1 MGLLASV
8 ARVGTCRRT
17 GLGLMF
23 GLGWLWLAMAARA
36 ETRSFPIGGEAK
48 SLDRSE
54 EPAEVLFRS
63 VRPSRTLP
71 NAWVLD
77 VEVRN
82 RGKTP
87 LLPPLVL
94 SFENLVNVPRV
105 LGVTGVD
112 SAGVP
117 FLDLSTRL
125 PPGGLAPGAQ
135 LPPFTLSMDRG
146 AGVPTLTAALY
157 RRPPNRAAP
166 VAVAQSVTI
175 DEDSV
180 RPITLT
186 GTDGDGDALGFYVV
200 TGPSK
205 GSLVGTAPNLVY
217 TPNPDFHGVDRFTF
231 RVNDGWVDSPVAT
244 VDLVIRPV
252 NDAPVAIGQSLVFDE
267 DTQSSIQ
274 LTGTDVERDALTF
287 FVVGRPRYGVLSGT
301 PPDLTYTPNPEAHGT
316 DEFTFRVNDGKADSA
331 VAPVSIRIR
340 PVNDLPVALAQ
351 AVATDRNTPKPIALS
366 GSDVDGNAL
375 TYTIVRS
382 PAKGTL
388 SGTAPNLTYTP
399 NLNATGTDSF
409 TFKVNDGLADSPVA
423 TVLVD
428 IRGVNQ
434 APAAIAQTVIAD
446 EDTARAITLSGS
458 DADGNALTHVVVTAP
473 SKGLLS
479 GTAPNLTYTP
489 NPNVHGTDSFTFK
502 VNDGIEDSPVATVAI
517 TVRPVNDA
525 PLAVAQTV
533 AVASGAARSI
543 TLAGSDV
550 DGDALTF
557 AVVTPP
563 TKGVLSGTAPNLTY
577 TSNPN
582 ATGADNFSFKVND
595 GRVDSPVATMAIDL
609 RGGNRAPVAVSQTVG
624 TDAGTPKAIVLS
636 GSDADGDALTFS
648 VATPPTKGVLSG
660 TAPNLTYTPN
670 PNATGPDGFAF
681 RVNDGVVDSTVA
693 QVAIDIGPVD
703 ASPAAQFAAARSRTL
718 DASGQPLGGVSV
730 RQRLGD
736 EVTEFLSDPATGFV
750 ALGGPPG
757 DHLWRFSRDG
767 YLTVWRKAR
776 LAARDAAFIPSPWMV
791 RQHPDQHPVSPLRE
805 LALGGSGGH
814 PASLT
819 FPPGAFAVEGLAG
832 STPIGPQSL
841 PLPLPPGWSPL
852 GGFHLSLPAEP
863 VQAGT
868 ATWSPVDRPVTGDV
882 LAMLKYDATRLQ
894 WTVLSQ
900 PQPVARPA
908 GPVEGPGTYVLVVA
922 DRGASAPPAPVVG
935 AELPGASAG
944 AVDPSEVA
952 ASGSVDPARLTASLD
967 PVAMTATGKV
977 VFSAPREL
985 ASGSWFRTEIEES
998 HQLTTGKTRRSPLHD
1013 TSFFAYQRPG
1023 DSDARTLHASFPLRP
1038 FRLLAPDQV
1047 DVARVKVDILTRE
1060 SFAGSIFDTTGG
1072 RLVAGDLS
1080 VSASSGD
1087 LVGRSIVELR
1097 PLEVS
1102 GFESLLAGAKA
1113 EAAFQLS
1120 VGNLKPGRTL
1130 AMGLSGLA
1138 PDRDFV
1144 LARQVTLGDVEGLEP
1159 VERLRSDAQG
1169 QVRSLEPPDGL
1180 RLPGVLGSGQYVVVA
1195 VDGPQ
1200 AVLQGVARGV
1210 DGVSAGGLVVRVEGR
1225 PWMTFSAA
1233 DGSFRLVAQ
1242 RGTDATL
1249 QTTDPRDANTARQ
1262 TVSVAAQT
1270 DPAPADVRVAST
1282 APRVVATVPADG
1294 AQRVRSATPVSL
1306 TFSEPL
1312 DLASFGADAVT
1323 LTNPLGVVVPG
1334 AVLLDPSGTEAT
1346 FLPNQP
1352 LEHAATYT
1360 IGLKATIRDRQGLAL
1375 EGSKS
1380 FKFSVIPFFERDPG
1394 AQMVIYEPG
1403 AARIP
1408 DAVKSQLVGYSSAQG
1423 SSHVVVHGSAGT
1435 ADPEVPVIL
1444 VNQNTGVTA
1453 TVLSKPDGSFASF
1466 IHAAQEDFIEAVFV
1480 NANGTR
1486 ITVPATRQIYD
1497 NGRIGLYKYGG
1508 ILEAQSDGGPVQ
1520 IQIEP
1525 QAIKERTVFKVDVIS
1540 VQQLAELTRGV
1551 LPSGGAKALPG
1562 ISIAIDQGETP
1573 EGDAEVSIPL
1583 DPTTLGLDPG
1593 VNPEDAGFALTLPV
1607 EVEGTVVYVTV
1618 DKMRYEKGRL
1628 FTNTCPFKGVYSA
1641 NIPDNVIAASANF
1654 LGPGGLIINV
1664 AQMVIPVLVASKQ
1677 GGITVN
1683 GSVAQLPI
1691 SDLDRIEFATFQQ
1704 LALLPLSLGLSGAA
1718 SAPFDL
1724 LGSTADLVE
1733 EVLSGAAVPAQGA
1746 LVSFR
1751 TPSSTPRGELTPGLV
1766 CAISDQSGCYSL
1778 VIPALVN
1785 GSYLAATHPRLGRA
1799 RDVGFSLL
1807 DVLDIGTKNYLAR
1820 NVFFGIEDEE
1830 FARVKPTI
1838 LVTQVPESPSV
1849 GQEVSLQVDVFTAAS
1864 VQTSVMIGN
1873 PSLKTLV
1880 LGQEVTAGDLEKIGE
1895 PQTQSLGPGHART
1908 TAKFRALKSLMATV
1922 RILAKGTSS
1931 RLGTFATAQDYVLSF
1946 GSSRP
1951 VISNPLPIADPTDQ
1965 EAPRV
1970 VHVSPRP
1977 GDHLYPGQPV
1987 QIVFSEPIDQASLQ
2001 VPDAAN
2007 FSGQALGPA
2016 MTLSADQRVL
2026 TISRRD
2032 PSTSAGA
2039 VVTLTLGGGI
2049 KDLSGNT
2056 LSPSKSISYR
2066 SGLMLASTL
2075 PGVGSGGGSVLDG
2088 SFCYVLDRSSPGRV
2102 RIFDVSDPSVPL
2114 QVGDSLEFATS
2125 AAGATFSAIDF
2136 PRDLVLI
2143 RDWSHVPGVDESGKP
2158 LAATRRTLLAIVG
2171 GKVGAG
2177 ATDAAGDRVVQSG
2190 QYLTILDVSNP
2201 ASPVLV
2207 QNVQLTLRPSTVP
2220 KIVWQ
2225 PPLLHYLE
2233 NSADTHFVGTIDL
2246 QELLIGFSVPRARR
2260 AEVFGGGRA
2269 GVDVNQDGDY
2279 TDADPGEQLPLP
2291 NLEDVTEF
2299 MGFRGAY
2306 EVLPHAAQRV
2316 EDFDIVGGA
2325 LAVVRSVSGL
2335 APPIPP
2341 TAAPEFRLLHA
2352 NNQDLPPQSGV
2363 HKFSAGA
2370 RPKRLALAPRSKL
2383 TDGRVMNLAFV
2394 SLAPDHDGRQK
2405 IAVID
2410 WTDISNPVPLRTLPI
2425 PDTLQLGVLQSP
2437 VLGADGLLRVS
2448 TTTHVLLLDP
2458 SRVALPA
2465 PTGPDDLHACIV
2477 GIQPGGS
2484 GNFSIG
2490 VNDSGLRS
2498 IALGGRNEV
2507 LQGPPAIAFVQ
2518 FPSADSL
2525 VAPRDLATLGSAS
2538 RRELLSGMISTTAL
2552 RPVRRR
2558 APGNT
2563 PEGNWP
2569 SLQPASPLYHYHVAI
2584 RAPGGAGSIIQL
2596 LLESLNEAGAPLR
2609 AKGKGFPPIRAA
2621 DSAASN
2627 RPDGPATDQDA
2638 SVQRLQAYR
2647 VSNDKNDPGYHLYL
2661 SDPIAVMREGI
2672 NKSDLDTLCRNPSRV
2687 ILWSEHAVR
2696 VSLDS
2701 GVPGALGAF
2710 ASEFD
2715 TFTASYRPK
2724 VTAIASTLPGG
2735 FVPGSTPPPIGGE
2748 FALPGTFGTIDA
2760 ASGEFRHATVD
2771 LQMPSPRMDVVFER
2785 KAASHALV
2793 DSGFGRGWDFNY
2805 NQRLIELTPDLVPQ
2819 GERIGITE
2827 RGGGKDVVGES
2838 LDILM
2843 SDGAGNSVLF
2853 KHQGKVAPLGVD
2865 NDPLV
2870 ERLGWKTAG
2879 GEFYLPA
2886 STQPGVFDLIY
2897 RYPDGQKVRL
2907 TPDGTQFL
2915 HRADGRL
2922 AKIIDRYPAN
2932 SQVMEYDSG
2941 GHIIAIVDKSVDP
2954 ARKLRLGY
2962 HRTAADPDL
2971 DTSIDKTLSG
2981 DAERRK
2987 LGLIA
2992 SLTDFAGRRVDFEY
3006 NAEGMLERRL
3016 GVEVAG
3022 VNGGF
3027 SGRPKTEYLIDTR
3040 TRSYV
3045 GIRAGTGSQ
3054 QGGTPMIAATTSPN
3068 AAGEAVPNKADGAGG
3083 STQIRVPVDR
3093 KASNVSA
3100 EPTGATHADN
3110 STTSVSFD
3118 ANGYPAG
3125 VRLGGAGN
3133 APAAIYDTDYN
3144 AQGLPEKVTYP
3155 EGNSVTYTYEPAT
3168 APFRA
3173 RANVIKVVR
3182 DPGPR
3187 GGSRITTE
3195 ASYDHTFNEPSGQQK
3210 DANGKVSTITLD
3222 PEKRHAVRID
3232 YGPAGV
3238 LTISRDANGRVSSQ
3252 TSPDGVTVDH
3262 AYDPATGYPTSET
3275 HGGSV
3280 TTRFSY
3286 DSSVAG
3292 RLGSPTTV
3300 TPPRG
3305 APVVLVYDA
3314 NLRRTSMTRGGL
3326 VETSGYDENG
3336 NVVFVSRALGD
3347 GSAYEETREYSQINF
3362 LKQRTVRRIETG
3374 GALEDLVT
3382 LFTPDPL
3389 FRVKEMTLPGKEVRK
3404 LTYNQFG
3411 HVIKTEIGSYSEEF
3425 TRDLHGNVTALKR
3438 GGDEVERTTHDG
3450 HDRPIVVEALTGSGK
3465 DTSTLSYFDGGQL
3478 KTLKVEGP
3486 VGGVVRDMTTT
3497 DVDALGRPLG
3507 VTLSGTAV
3515 SATTTIAYQGTKT
3528 TKSGPVDTV
3537 TVETDAAGRPSTQRD
3552 ALRSVSFTVDGNGN
3566 VEEIRSV
3573 EEGTTFTRNM
3583 EYDGLDHLKKT
3594 YDPVGTLAE
3603 ITLMRTDGLP
3613 RVVLDGRNKTINR
3626 SYSRLGEL
3634 LALEKPEQLK
3644 FAYAFD
3650 KNRQASKVSD
3660 RAAKGNETG
3669 YDTTLRPDSVTWRDG
3684 SKTSFSDF
3692 DGRNRPKTIALPG
3705 GGSVIASY
3713 DLQGRPTKVETT
3725 FSGGNYQFKDATYDA
3740 LGRLRSAK
3748 YGADGRHSVSYGY
3761 DKLGPLTSVTYDEP
3775 GGPYPITTGIRS
3787 DGARTSLTYPS
3798 GITASETRDHGG
3810 RLTKVA
3816 ISGASLWEATAFAGA
3831 ELPAVVRRGA
3841 VITETSAYDARKRLL
3856 SRRYTGAGG
3865 VLLEDVRVAYDGADN
3880 VTARQL
3886 LAGGGR
3892 SDLFEYD
3899 DANRL
3904 IRAEYGARPGAAS
3917 VRSGTG
3923 LVGGPGLSAGVHART
3938 YAYDGGGLDL
3948 LVSATAVNPD
3958 GVPDQA
3964 TSAMPLNLPSFA
3976 GSLGG
3981 HDGFLFAGT
3990 VDGFARR
3997 TDALGNTAR
4006 TRLLVRPAVGTAQ
4019 PVAADLAYNGV
4030 GNLVRIT
4037 RADGVT
4043 IEMQYRPDKTLH
4055 HRKVTGGSEP
4065 AESAL
4070 VWHEGRLLEEY
4081 DLAGGNRVLR
4091 GRYYYANGDP
4101 PVAADLRQADG
4112 SLLRVHYLHDHAM
4125 SVVAVANE
4133 AGEVIERM
4141 RYDAWGQPVL
4151 LMRDT
4156 TPAAISQIRQD
4167 GNSLL
4172 VTLSEPVLPVP
4183 DQAPGKDLVTSVPG
4197 TLADAFELTVN
4208 GTVLT
4213 PQVVFEEGLAPFG
4226 SVFRVSGFPP
4236 NTVGAMTV
4244 RVVGGKLV
4252 DTFGTLVADARMPFG
4267 LSPVPA
4273 TGVPVGST
4281 CSVGS
4286 RSAIGNPWL
4295 WQGQWFDDDAG
4306 LVYMRARHYDP
4317 QTGHFLQRDP
4327 MQYEDSVNLYAAMAN
4342 NPVSYRDPT
4351 GNVITIRGNRVS
4363 SIPSPVPRGGRRVAD
4378 PNISTGN
4385 RRSTTRDEG
4394 ESRKL
4399 PSIIVDLEVDEV
4411 TQANRAVQRSGSAT
4425 AEASQEAR
4433 PAQRISSQDYGN
4445 LTDDARRAV
4454 THRELEELADV
4465 VQTIARQGNID
4476 DALARLRDAGH
4487 DIRVLS
4493 QKASEGFTLRNPDT
4507 SKKLGFYETNP
4518 ARGFIDP
4525 QGKPFVGI
4533 LDTLV
4538 DDAKAGKM
4546 LPLWTNPRT
4555 RDLRLPKPARHELAD
4570 EIVHEVIHEFF
4581 KSRGVRALEDPVKAT
4596 EDLIKRLYREL
4607 FFE

>member
-1 MGLLASV
+1 
-8 ARVGTCRRT
+8 
-17 GLGLMF
+17 
-23 GLGWLWLAMAARA
+23 
-36 ETRSFPIGGEAK
+36 
-48 SLDRSE
+48 
-54 EPAEVLFRS
+54 
-63 VRPSRTLP
+63 
-71 NAWVLD
+71 
-77 VEVRN
+77 
-82 RGKTP
+82 
-87 LLPPLVL
+87 
-94 SFENLVNVPRV
+94 
-105 LGVTGVD
+105 
-112 SAGVP
+112 
-117 FLDLSTRL
+117 
-125 PPGGLAPGAQ
+125 
-135 LPPFTLSMDRG
+135 
-146 AGVPTLTAALY
+146 
-157 RRPPNRAAP
+157 
-166 VAVAQSVTI
+166 
-175 DEDSV
+175 
-180 RPITLT
+180 
-186 GTDGDGDALGFYVV
+186 
-200 TGPSK
+200 
-205 GSLVGTAPNLVY
+205 
-217 TPNPDFHGVDRFTF
+217 
-231 RVNDGWVDSPVAT
+231 
-244 VDLVIRPV
+244 
-252 NDAPVAIGQSLVFDE
+252 
-267 DTQSSIQ
+267 
-274 LTGTDVERDALTF
+274 
-287 FVVGRPRYGVLSGT
+287 
-301 PPDLTYTPNPEAHGT
+301 
-316 DEFTFRVNDGKADSA
+316 
-331 VAPVSIRIR
+331 
-340 PVNDLPVALAQ
+340 
-351 AVATDRNTPKPIALS
+351 
-366 GSDVDGNAL
+366 
-375 TYTIVRS
+375 
-382 PAKGTL
+382 
-388 SGTAPNLTYTP
+388 
-399 NLNATGTDSF
+399 
-409 TFKVNDGLADSPVA
+409 
-423 TVLVD
+423 
-428 IRGVNQ
+428 
-434 APAAIAQTVIAD
+434 
-446 EDTARAITLSGS
+446 
-458 DADGNALTHVVVTAP
+458 
-473 SKGLLS
+473 
-479 GTAPNLTYTP
+479 
-489 NPNVHGTDSFTFK
+489 
-502 VNDGIEDSPVATVAI
+502 
-517 TVRPVNDA
+517 
-525 PLAVAQTV
+525 
-533 AVASGAARSI
+533 
-543 TLAGSDV
+543 
-550 DGDALTF
+550 
-557 AVVTPP
+557 
-563 TKGVLSGTAPNLTY
+563 
-577 TSNPN
+577 
-582 ATGADNFSFKVND
+582 
-595 GRVDSPVATMAIDL
+595 
-609 RGGNRAPVAVSQTVG
+609 
-624 TDAGTPKAIVLS
+624 
-636 GSDADGDALTFS
+636 
-648 VATPPTKGVLSG
+648 
-660 TAPNLTYTPN
+660 
-670 PNATGPDGFAF
+670 
-681 RVNDGVVDSTVA
+681 
-693 QVAIDIGPVD
+693 
-703 ASPAAQFAAARSRTL
+703 
-718 DASGQPLGGVSV
+718 VSV

-882 LAMLKYDATRLQ
+882 LAMLKYDPTRLQ

-944 AVDPSEVA
+944 AVDPSDVA

-1023 DSDARTLHASFPLRP
+1023 DSDARTLHAYFPLRP

-1130 AMGLSGLA
+1130 AMSLSGLA

-1159 VERLRSDAQG
+1159 VERFRSDAQG

-1180 RLPGVLGSGQYVVVA
+1180 RLPGVVGSGQYVVVA

-1200 AVLQGVARGV
+1200 AILRGVARGV
-1210 DGVSAGGLVVRVEGR
+1210 DGVSTGGLVVRVEGR

-1262 TVSVAAQT
+1262 TVSVAAQA

-1306 TFSEPL
+1306 TFSEPI

-1360 IGLKATIRDRQGLAL
+1360 IGLKATIRDRQGLPL
-1375 EGSKS
+1375 EGARS
-1380 FKFSVIPFFERDPG
+1380 FRFSVIPFFERDPG

-1444 VNQNTGVTA
+1444 VNQNTGATA

-1466 IHAAQEDFIEAVFV
+1466 IQAAQEDFIEAVFV
-1480 NANGTR
+1480 NGNGTR

-1520 IQIEP
+1520 VQIEP

-1540 VQQLAELTRGV
+1540 VQKLAELTKGV

-1583 DPTTLGLDPG
+1583 DPTTLGLEPG

-1607 EVEGTVVYVTV
+1607 EVDGTVVYVTV

-1628 FTNTCPFKGVYSA
+1628 FTNTCPFKGMYAVEDQLTGIGA
-1641 NIPDNVIAASANF
+1641 
-1654 LGPGGLIINV
+1654 GLISPGIGATV
-1664 AQMVIPVLVASKQ
+1664 ALGQLAVPILASNRQ
-1677 GGITVN
+1677 NGLTLN
-1683 GSVAQLPI
+1683 GSVGQLPVR
-1691 SDLDRIEFATFQQ
+1691 SLADIERNRLIQ
-1704 LALLPLSLGLSGAA
+1704 LATIPLNFVPGMGLIADAISLDAEISIETLQSKA
-1718 SAPFDL
+1718 
-1724 LGSTADLVE
+1724 V
-1733 EVLSGAAVPAQGA
+1733 AVPGA
-1746 LVSFR
+1746 LVFQDLGNVQR
-1751 TPSSTPRGELTPGLV
+1751 TGRLSPGVV
-1766 CAISDQSGCYSL
+1766 CAISDGSGCYSL
-1778 VIPALVN
+1778 VIPALTGRVIA
-1785 GSYLAATHPRLGRA
+1785 SHPRLGNSEELTL
-1799 RDVGFSLL
+1799 GLL
-1807 DVLDIGTKNYLAR
+1807 DYGDLGTKAFLAR
-1820 NVFFGIEDEE
+1820 NLFFGVPDAVFYRSRPSLVVSHQPVSPAIGDDVTVRIDA
-1830 FARVKPTI
+1830 FAAPNVVST
-1838 LVTQVPESPSV
+1838 VSV
-1849 GQEVSLQVDVFTAAS
+1849 GTARLE
-1864 VQTSVMIGN
+1864 TR
-1873 PSLKTLV
+1873 V
-1880 LGQEVTAGDLEKIGE
+1880 LGQAVTPSDFQVVEGPTSVTIE
-1895 PQTQSLGPGHART
+1895 PGHVRT
-1908 TAKFRALKSLMATV
+1908 TARFRASKSLVATLPITAIGTTV
-1922 RILAKGTSS
+1922 RNGSFQTV
-1931 RLGTFATAQDYVLSF
+1931 QDHLIEF

-1951 VISNPLPIADPTDQ
+1951 PISNPLPVADPSDK
-1965 EAPRV
+1965 EAPKV
-1970 VHVSPRP
+1970 VRVSPRS
-1977 GDHLYPGQPV
+1977 GESLYPGQSV
-1987 QIVFSEPIDQASLQ
+1987 QVVFDGPIDKASLQ
-2001 VPDAAN
+2001 APDAAY
-2007 FSGQALGPA
+2007 FSSQVVPPS
-2016 MTLSADQRVL
+2016 LSLSSDQRVL
-2026 TISRRD
+2026 TIYRRD
-2032 PSTSAGA
+2032 PSALGSTLM
-2039 VVTLTLGGGI
+2039 LTLGSGI
-2049 KDLSGNT
+2049 RDLSGNAFAPSQSFIYQPGMVQT
-2056 LSPSKSISYR
+2056 LP
-2066 SGLMLASTL
+2066 L
-2075 PGVGSGGGSVLDG
+2075 PGVGSGGGSVIDG
-2088 SFCYVLDRSSPGRV
+2088 VTCYVLDRSGSGRLL
-2102 RIFDVSDPSVPL
+2102 IFDVSDPANPRL
-2114 QVGDSLEFATS
+2114 QKEVTPVNLGGRSSALDS
-2125 AAGATFSAIDF
+2125 
-2136 PRDLVLI
+2136 PRDLTLI
-2143 RDWSHVPGVDESGKP
+2143 KDWDHYPDNSLGSVSK
-2158 LAATRRTLLAIVG
+2158 RTMVAVVG
-2171 GKVGAG
+2171 GSVGSKVIDEVGN
-2177 ATDAAGDRVVQSG
+2177 VVQNG
-2190 QYLTILDVSNP
+2190 QYLTLLDVSDP
-2201 ASPVLV
+2201 TAPILV
-2207 QNVQLTLRPSTVP
+2207 QNVQVTLRPSVLQ
-2220 KIVWQ
+2220 KVLWRA
-2225 PPLLHYLE
+2225 PLLHYLE
-2233 NSADTHFVGTIDL
+2233 NSSDSHFIGTIDL
-2246 QELLIGFSVPRARR
+2246 QELLIGFSVPSPQRLAT
-2260 AEVFGGGRA
+2260 FGAGQVGR
-2269 GVDVNQDGDY
+2269 DVNNDGDY
-2279 TDADPGEQLPLP
+2279 TDAALGDVCPRP
-2291 NLEDVTEF
+2291 NLEELTEF
-2299 MGFRGAY
+2299 MGLVSAY
-2306 EVLPHAAQRV
+2306 DAHPYPQQRID
-2316 EDFDIVGGA
+2316 DFDLDDRGT
-2325 LAVVRSVSGL
+2325 LAVVRSLSGL
-2335 APPIPP
+2335 TAPTPQD
-2341 TAAPEFRLLHA
+2341 AGPEFRLLTSSGR
-2352 NNQDLPPQSGV
+2352 DMPSQSGV
-2363 HKFSAGA
+2363 MRFQGNA
-2370 RPKRLALAPRSKL
+2370 RPKRVVLVPRTRL
-2383 TDGRVMNLAFV
+2383 LDGRELNLAFV
-2394 SLAPDHDGRQK
+2394 SLAPDRDGRHK
-2405 IAVID
+2405 IAVVD
-2410 WTDISNPVPLRTLPI
+2410 YTDPAIPALVRLIALP
-2425 PDTLQLGVLQSP
+2425 DSLQLGVPQSP
-2437 VLGADGLLRVS
+2437 VLGSDGLLRVS
-2448 TTTHVLLLDP
+2448 TTTHVLLMDP
-2458 SRVALPA
+2458 SRIALPA
-2465 PTGPDDLHACIV
+2465 PTGPSDLHPAII
-2477 GIQPGGS
+2477 GITPGGS

-2490 VNDSGLRS
+2490 VSDSGLRS
-2498 IALGGRNEV
+2498 IALGGRNEIV
-2507 LQGPPAIAFVQ
+2507 MPPPSLSFVQ
-2518 FPSADSL
+2518 FPSAAAV
-2525 VAPRDLATLGSAS
+2525 VAPKDLATMGVIN
-2538 RRELLSGMISTTAL
+2538 RNELLAKMRPAGAL
-2552 RPVRRR
+2552 RPARHRSTASGIVS
-2558 APGNT
+2558 T
-2563 PEGNWP
+2563 L
-2569 SLQPASPLYHYHVAI
+2569 SPASPLYHYHVLV
-2584 RAPGGAGSIIQL
+2584 RAPGGVGSSIPL
-2596 LLESLNEAGAPLR
+2596 VLESINESGAVLR
-2609 AKGKGFPPIRAA
+2609 AKGRGFPPIRAA
-2621 DSAASN
+2621 ESAASLK
-2627 RPDGPATDQDA
+2627 PDGNPATEDA
-2638 SVQRLQAYR
+2638 DIPSLMAYR
-2647 VSNDKNDPGYHLYL
+2647 IAHDKSDPGYSMFL
-2661 SDPIAVMREGI
+2661 SEPIAVIRESVS
-2672 NKSDLDTLCRNPSRV
+2672 KSQLQALVKQPVRV

-2696 VSLDS
+2696 VSLDT
-2701 GVPGALGAF
+2701 GVPGALAPF

-2715 TFTASYRPK
+2715 TFASVYRPK
-2724 VTAIASTLPGG
+2724 ITAIASTLPGG

-2785 KAASHALV
+2785 KATSHALV

-2805 NQRLIELTPDLVPQ
+2805 NQRLIELTPDLVPA
-2819 GERIGITE
+2819 GEKIAITE
-2827 RGGGKDVVGES
+2827 RGGGKDVVAQS
-2838 LDILM
+2838 LDILL
-2843 SDGAGNSVLF
+2843 SDGAGNAVHF
-2853 KHQGKVAPLGVD
+2853 EHRGRAAPLGVD

-2932 SQVMEYDSG
+2932 SQVMEYDSA
-2941 GHIIAIVDKSVDP
+2941 GHLVAIVDKSVDP

-2981 DAERRK
+2981 EAERRK
-2987 LGLIA
+2987 LGLIT

-3016 GVEVAG
+3016 GVEVTGA
-3022 VNGGF
+3022 NGGF

-3040 TRSYV
+3040 TKSYV

-3083 STQIRVPVDR
+3083 STEIRVPADR
-3093 KASNVSA
+3093 TASNVSA
-3100 EPTGATHADN
+3100 EPTGATHADD

-3125 VRLGGAGN
+3125 VRLGGAGTT
-3133 APAAIYDTDYN
+3133 PAAVYDTDYN

-3155 EGNSVTYTYEPAT
+3155 EGNSVTYTYEFGSI
-3168 APFRA
+3168 PFRA

-3187 GGSRITTE
+3187 GGLSITTE
-3195 ASYDHTFNEPSGQQK
+3195 ATYDYTFNEPSGQQR
-3210 DANGKVSTITLD
+3210 DANGKASTITLD
-3222 PEKRHAVRID
+3222 AEKRHAVRID
-3232 YGPAGV
+3232 YGSAGV
-3238 LTISRDANGRVSSQ
+3238 LTVSRDANGRVLSQ
-3252 TSPDGVTVDH
+3252 TSPDGVTIDH
-3262 AYDPATGYPTSET
+3262 VYDAASGYPTSET
-3275 HGGSV
+3275 RGGSV

-3292 RLGSPTTV
+3292 RLGSPTTI

-3305 APVVLVYDA
+3305 APIVLVYDA
-3314 NLRRTSMTRGGL
+3314 NLQRTSMTRGGL
-3326 VETSGYDENG
+3326 VEKTGYDENG
-3336 NVVFVSRALGD
+3336 NVVLVSRALGD

-3362 LKQRTVRRIETG
+3362 LKKRTVRRIETG
-3374 GALEDLVT
+3374 GASEDLVT
-3382 LFTPDPL
+3382 VFTPDPL
-3389 FRVKEMTLPGKEVRK
+3389 FRVKEMTLPGQEIRK
-3404 LTYNQFG
+3404 ITYNHLG
-3411 HVIKTEIGSYSEEF
+3411 HVIKAEIGSYSEEF
-3425 TRDLHGNVTALKR
+3425 TRDLHGNVTVLKR
-3438 GGDEVERTTHDG
+3438 GGDEVQRTTHDG
-3450 HDRPIVVEALTGSGK
+3450 HDRPIVVETLTGSGT
-3465 DTSTLSYFDGGQL
+3465 DTSTLTYFDGGQL

-3486 VGGVVRDMTTT
+3486 VGGVVRDMKTTG
-3497 DVDALGRPLG
+3497 VDELGRPLG
-3507 VTLSGTAV
+3507 VTLTGTAV
-3515 SATTTIAYQGTKT
+3515 SATTTVDYQGTKT
-3528 TKSGPVDTV
+3528 TTLGPIDTV
-3537 TVETDAAGRPSTQRD
+3537 TVETDAAGRPSTHRD
-3552 ALRSVSFTVDGNGN
+3552 ALRSVTFTVDGNGN
-3566 VEEIRSV
+3566 VEKIGSV
-3573 EEGTTFTRNM
+3573 EEGTTFTRDM

-3594 YDPVGTLAE
+3594 YDPVGTLVE
-3603 ITLMRTDGLP
+3603 ITSLRTDGLP
-3613 RVVLDGRNKTINR
+3613 LVLQDGRNKTIRR

-3650 KNRQASKVSD
+3650 KNRQATKVSD
-3660 RAAKGNETG
+3660 RGDKGNETG
-3669 YDTTLRPDSVTWRDG
+3669 YDPTLRPNSVTWRDG
-3684 SKTSFSDF
+3684 SMTSFSDF
-3692 DGRNRPKTIALPG
+3692 DGRNRPKSIALPG
-3705 GGSVIASY
+3705 GGAVTASY
-3713 DLQGRPTKVETT
+3713 DLQGRPTKLETT

-3775 GGPYPITTGIRS
+3775 GGPYPITAGIRS

-3798 GITASETRDHGG
+3798 GITVNETRDNGG

-3816 ISGASLWEATAFAGA
+3816 ISSASLWEATSFAGA

-3856 SRRYTGAGG
+3856 SRRYTGAGET
-3865 VLLEDVRVAYDGADN
+3865 LLEDVRVAYDGADN

-3892 SDLFEYD
+3892 ADLFEYD

-3948 LVSATAVNPD
+3948 LVAATAVNPD

-3964 TSAMPLNLPSFA
+3964 TSAMPLNRPSFA
-3976 GSLGG
+3976 SSLGG
-3981 HDGFLFAGT
+3981 HDGFLFART
-3990 VDGFARR
+3990 VDGFARE

-4006 TRLLVRPAVGTAQ
+4006 TRLQVRPSVGAAQ
-4019 PVAADLAYNGV
+4019 PVAADLAYNGA

-4037 RADGVT
+4037 RTDGVT

-4055 HRKVTGGSEP
+4055 HRQVIGGAEPSET
-4065 AESAL
+4065 AL

-4125 SVVAVANE
+4125 SVVAAANE
-4133 AGEVIERM
+4133 AGEVLERA

-4151 LMRDT
+4151 LTRDT
-4156 TPAAISQIRQD
+4156 TPAAISEIRQD

-4172 VTLSEPVLPVP
+4172 VTLSEPVLPVPVLPVP

-4208 GTVLT
+4208 GTVLK

-4226 SVFRVSGFPP
+4226 SVFRLSGFPA

-4295 WQGQWFDDDAG
+4295 WQGQWFDYDAG

-4351 GNVITIRGNRVS
+4351 GNSIVS
-4363 SIPSPVPRGGRRVAD
+4363 GGRARSLGKAAVTVAQKAVSRAAGLAKSADEITQVVSKRLFNRDAAIEKAYNQGKKLQQELDDFAVQAQIEGRLKLVFDDNTMD
-4378 PNISTGN
+4378 PNVQIKNGVVEGHLGGHSIDEATGISTVRVN
-4385 RRSTTRDEG
+4385 PRLWNSSNPHLREQARITLAHELSHARAAQQSTKKYAAFGAYRFIEEFGAHMDHIRVELWMRGPTSSVKTSALRAFEKG
-4394 ESRKL
+4394 G
-4399 PSIIVDLEVDEV
+4399 DLEV
-4411 TQANRAVQRSGSAT
+4411 
-4425 AEASQEAR
+4425 AR
-4433 PAQRISSQDYGN
+4433 HIFDRDPSYRQKF
-4445 LTDDARRAV
+4445 T
-4454 THRELEELADV
+4454 EESV
-4465 VQTIARQGNID
+4465 
-4476 DALARLRDAGH
+4476 
-4487 DIRVLS
+4487 
-4493 QKASEGFTLRNPDT
+4493 KA
-4507 SKKLGFYETNP
+4507 KLG
-4518 ARGFIDP
+4518 
-4525 QGKPFVGI
+4525 
-4533 LDTLV
+4533 
-4538 DDAKAGKM
+4538 
-4546 LPLWTNPRT
+4546 
-4555 RDLRLPKPARHELAD
+4555 RDLNSFDEMLQFEPALRRLFSNSRD
-4570 EIVHEVIHEFF
+4570 EIE
-4581 KSRGVRALEDPVKAT
+4581 
-4596 EDLIKRLYREL
+4596 
-4607 FFE
+4607 